1 MPTPPTAH
9 HEHSSWIPSVI
20 ELFGSCSHANGTA
33 SEMGGHT
40 GSNHDDAHPAGECL
54 RADCMMAAVL
64 TAGKGAPHTVP
75 VLESGAG
82 GAGEVGLDRNNS
94 TDLLLNIWM
103 HSKLH

>member
-1 MPTPPTAH
+1 
-9 HEHSSWIPSVI
+9 
-20 ELFGSCSHANGTA
+20 
-33 SEMGGHT
+33 
-40 GSNHDDAHPAGECL
+40 
-54 RADCMMAAVL
+54 MMAAVL
-64 TAGKGAPHTVP
+64 TTGKGAPHTVP